1 LPVESSPVSHVAKVV
16 LIGFGGPDHPS
27 EVRPFIERILAGH
40 RIPSD
45 RIDEVAT
52 HYARIG
58 GSSPYN
64 REASMLRAALE
75 ATLARFG
82 HPTTVLLG
90 MRHSRPWLADVLAG
104 EIASGI
110 RRLIAVPLTPYGGA
124 DAGDRYRHALESGL
138 GSQGGPTRAA
148 PPVARATVPHVTWVH
163 PFHDLPGFIKAWV
176 ARIEE
181 ARSRPSARPGD
192 TWLLF
197 TAHSVPARRAEPYR
211 SQVLLAAGLFV
222 RGLRWPEGR
231 WSLAWQ
237 SRSGRLEDPWLE
249 PDVRSEIR
257 KISRVGAGATV
268 VAPIGFLCDHV
279 EVLYDLGVEAREAAT
294 AEGLRF
300 SLARTVGNHP
310 LFVEALAER
319 IVDALS

>member
-1 LPVESSPVSHVAKVV
+1 VSHDAKVV
-16 LIGFGGPDHPS
+16 LIGFGGPDNPS
-27 EVRPFIERILAGH
+27 EVRPFIERILAG
-40 RIPSD
+40 RRVPPT

-64 REASMLRAALE
+64 REATMLRGALE
-75 ATLARFG
+75 AALARLG
-82 HPTTVLLG
+82 LPTAVLLG
-90 MRHSRPWLADVLAG
+90 MRHSPPWLTDLLVG
-104 EIASGI
+104 EVASGTQ
-110 RRLIAVPLTPYGGA
+110 RLVAVPLTPYGGA
-124 DAGDRYRHALESGL
+124 DAGDRYRHALESALSAQRASSRPAL
-138 GSQGGPTRAA
+138 GPETA
-148 PPVARATVPHVTWVH
+148 ARASVTWVH
-163 PFHDLPGFIKAWV
+163 PFHDLPGFTKAWV

-181 ARSRPSARPGD
+181 AWSGPSTRPGD

-197 TAHSVPARRAEPYR
+197 TAHSVPASRAEPYR
-211 SQVLLAAGLFV
+211 SQVLLAAGLIV

-237 SRSGRLEDPWLE
+237 SRSGTPKDPWLE
-249 PDVRSEIR
+249 PDVRSEVR
-257 KISRVGAGATV
+257 KISRVGAAATV